1 MKNFKYYRVSSTD
14 QNIARQVEALKDIDG
29 KEFTDKLSGKSFDRE
44 EYKNLI
50 EQLRSGDHLYVYSF
64 DRLSRN
70 AIELE
75 SEINRLVDLGIAI
88 HFVREQI
95 DFAPNDKQDQI
106 KMLLFRFLTAIAEFE
121 RENIKERQ
129 AQGIKLAKERNVYKG
144 KKSKFTK
151 ADSDKI
157 IELRKTL
164 TVKEIAKTYGC
175 SMRTIYNLIDNN
187 KFN

>member
-1 MKNFKYYRVSSTD
+1 MTT
-14 QNIARQVEALKDIDG
+14 A
-29 KEFTDKLSGKSFDRE
+29 
-44 EYKNLI
+44 
-50 EQLRSGDHLYVYSF
+50 
-64 DRLSRN
+64 
-70 AIELE
+70 
-75 SEINRLVDLGIAI
+75 EISAVCAYN
-88 HFVREQI
+88 
-95 DFAPNDKQDQI
+95 P
-106 KMLLFRFLTAIAEFE
+106 
-121 RENIKERQ
+121 
-129 AQGIKLAKERNVYKG
+129 YKG